1 MLELLY
7 ELTIKKKEIEA
18 QLKAINEEIL
28 NNVDNLELEDDRIKV
43 SIVPES
49 SYKTLDMTK
58 VKNKEPELYNELL
71 DVYPKEVSRKAYVK
85 VKIKWKKKPLKIK

>member
-7 ELTIKKKEIEA
+7 ELTMKKKAIEA

-28 NNVDNLELEDDRIKV
+28 NNVDNMELEDDHIKV
-43 SIVPES
+43 SIIPES
-49 SYKTLDMTK
+49 SYKTLDMNK
-58 VKNKEPELYNELL
+58 VKTKEPELYKEPL

-85 VKIKWKKKPLKIK
+85 VKIK

>member
-1 MLELLY
+1 M
-7 ELTIKKKEIEA
+7 
-18 QLKAINEEIL
+18 
-28 NNVDNLELEDDRIKV
+28 ELEDDRIKV

-85 VKIKWKKKPLKIK
+85 VKIK

>member
-1 MLELLY
+1 MLERLY

-18 QLKAINEEIL
+18 EIKAINEEIL
-28 NNVDNLELEDDRIKV
+28 NSDDIDLENDQIKV
-43 SIVPES
+43 SIIPES

-85 VKIKWKKKPLKIK
+85 VKIK

>member
-1 MLELLY
+1 MLERLY

-18 QLKAINEEIL
+18 EIKAINEEIL
-28 NNVDNLELEDDRIKV
+28 NGDNMELEDEHIKV
-43 SIVPES
+43 SIIPES

-85 VKIKWKKKPLKIK
+85 VKIK

>member
-1 MLELLY
+1 MLERLY

-18 QLKAINEEIL
+18 ELKAINEEIL
-28 NNVDNLELEDDRIKV
+28 NGNNLELEDDRIKV

-85 VKIKWKKKPLKIK
+85 VKIK

>member
-7 ELTIKKKEIEA
+7 ELTMKKKAIEA

-28 NNVDNLELEDDRIKV
+28 NDDNLELEDDHIKV
-43 SIVPES
+43 SIIPES

-58 VKNKEPELYNELL
+58 VKNKEPELYKELL

-85 VKIKWKKKPLKIK
+85 VKIK

>member
-1 MLELLY
+1 MLERLY

-18 QLKAINEEIL
+18 EIKAINEEIL
-28 NNVDNLELEDDRIKV
+28 NSDNINLENDQIKV
-43 SIVPES
+43 SIIPES

-85 VKIKWKKKPLKIK
+85 VKIK

>member
-1 MLELLY
+1 MLLEKLY

-28 NNVDNLELEDDRIKV
+28 NNVDNMNLEDDRIKV
-43 SIVPES
+43 SIIPES

-58 VKNKEPELYNELL
+58 IKNKEPELYKELL

-85 VKIKWKKKPLKIK
+85 VKIK

>member
-7 ELTIKKKEIEA
+7 ELTLKKKAIEA

-28 NNVDNLELEDDRIKV
+28 NNADNLELEDDHIKV
-43 SIVPES
+43 SIIPES

-85 VKIKWKKKPLKIK
+85 VKIK

>member
-1 MLELLY
+1 MLERLY

-18 QLKAINEEIL
+18 ELKAINEEIL
-28 NNVDNLELEDDRIKV
+28 NGDNLELEDDRIKV

-85 VKIKWKKKPLKIK
+85 VKIK

>member
-7 ELTIKKKEIEA
+7 ELTMKKKAIEA

-28 NNVDNLELEDDRIKV
+28 NNVDNMELEDDHIKV
-43 SIVPES
+43 SIIPES
-49 SYKTLDMTK
+49 SYKTLDMNK
-58 VKNKEPELYNELL
+58 VKTKEPELYKELL

-85 VKIKWKKKPLKIK
+85 VKIK

>member
-7 ELTIKKKEIEA
+7 ELTMKKKSIEA

-28 NNVDNLELEDDRIKV
+28 NNVDNLELEDERIKV

-85 VKIKWKKKPLKIK
+85 VKIK

>member
-7 ELTIKKKEIEA
+7 ELTMKKKSIEA

-28 NNVDNLELEDDRIKV
+28 NNVDNLELEDDHIKV
-43 SIVPES
+43 SIIPES

-58 VKNKEPELYNELL
+58 VKNKEPELYKELL

-85 VKIKWKKKPLKIK
+85 VKIK

>member
-7 ELTIKKKEIEA
+7 ELTLKKKAIEA

-28 NNVDNLELEDDRIKV
+28 NSDDIDLENDKIKV
-43 SIVPES
+43 SIIPES

-58 VKNKEPELYNELL
+58 VKNKEPELYKELL

-85 VKIKWKKKPLKIK
+85 VKIK